1 MAFSFGPAWRSFV
14 TSTRSVYSTHGW
26 IAGTLWLSFAL
37 PATPLTLMFQRAD
50 RSRQLIDLGH
60 FLCLSTTVC
69 VLAFLPATSPLYWL
83 WPILRISNTL
93 FIFMRALGGGF
104 RARDVL
110 RSVVITFIH
119 YVEIILL
126 FALVFLHIQARFPG
140 PHPFLLNGNP
150 AILTKCQTI
159 YYSFTTAAT
168 IGFGDITPNHHAL
181 EHVALTIY
189 SLIWLKTF
197 AVLFIV
203 VVQLSHI
210 MNSENDGSTH
220 QVTDN

>member
-1 MAFSFGPAWRSFV
+1 MAFSFSRAWLSFI
-14 TSTRSVYSTHGW
+14 TSIRSVYSDHGW
-26 IAGTLWLSFAL
+26 IAGTLWLCFAL
-37 PATPLTLMFQRAD
+37 PAIPLTWIFQRAA
-50 RSRQLIDLGH
+50 RSHNLIDLCH
-60 FLCLSTTVC
+60 SLCLSTTVS
-69 VLAFLPATSPLYWL
+69 VLAFFPATSFLYWL

-119 YVEIILL
+119 YIEIILL
-126 FALVFLHIQARFPG
+126 FTLVFLYIQARFPD
-140 PHPFLLNGNP
+140 PPPFLLNGAP
-150 AILTKCQTI
+150 AVLTKCQAI

-181 EHVALTIY
+181 ERVALMIY
-189 SLIWLKTF
+189 SLIWFKTF
-197 AVLFIV
+197 AILFIV

-210 MNSENDGSTH
+210 MNSENDGNEH
-220 QVTDN
+220 QATNN